1 MKRSIGGE
9 FRDRNGNRTYL
20 SGFNE
25 ETKFLSV
32 MGLFERFDRE
42 VTWFYFCVKRYSL
55 VSMWRIGHSSLDK
68 GYSSGTIETYFKRK
82 LEEFNDR
89 LDVVCDKNRK
99 TRDLLDDF

>member
-1 MKRSIGGE
+1 
-9 FRDRNGNRTYL
+9 
-20 SGFNE
+20 
-25 ETKFLSV
+25 
-32 MGLFERFDRE
+32 
-42 VTWFYFCVKRYSL
+42 
-55 VSMWRIGHSSLDK
+55 MWRIDHSSLNK